1 MKRGRFIEGND
12 IPGEYDPYGTPFA
25 QPMVRIDR
33 IRQLMLAAGC
43 FLLSWHL
50 LRIGDINFTAADLL
64 FFLCFVIF
72 VARRNLNMMA
82 LNSMTAHW
90 CAALAMMLG
99 GLLIGSVFN
108 GDPLRWANIASQY
121 LFGFLLL
128 PMVLMSEDRM
138 WIRKCLLYF
147 VLGVAASQIVALTMA
162 NFFSFEQSKEMLGP
176 SVVAGNGRIGGLV
189 SDANLNGA
197 IIAFSIVALFNA
209 HHHGLIRNFFA
220 LCVGG
225 VLFWALL
232 STASFTAFASTGIAT
247 CIYFTMSNLGR
258 FLKVGVPVMAFVIA
272 YIILGGPLP
281 EAFSERVLGALT
293 TGDMSQAGTFTHR
306 SQLIAEAWEMSKDT
320 LFIGLGVDRFRV
332 VSIHGMPVHQ
342 FWMLLLTEG
351 GLISFT
357 GLVLMFG
364 VLGMMGLRAI
374 QSHREDG
381 AMVLAILAILFI
393 FSTSIPHMY
402 NRLWITPLMLA
413 LATTFARTT
422 QVYFL
427 HEEQSEVD
435 EFDNVFE
442 VDGTPTALALKGQT
456 P

>member
-1 MKRGRFIEGND
+1 MKRGRFIEGNG
-12 IPGEYDPYGTPFA
+12 IPGEYDPYDTPFA

-442 VDGTPTALALKGQT
+442 VDGTPTALALKGRT

>member
-1 MKRGRFIEGND
+1 MKRGRFIEGNG
-12 IPGEYDPYGTPFA
+12 IPGEYDPYGTPFT

-320 LFIGLGVDRFRV
+320 LIVGLGVDRFRV

-427 HEEQSEVD
+427 HEEQPEVD

>member
-1 MKRGRFIEGND
+1 MTQDASMAYPYDQNVVGYAPPLERIERF
-12 IPGEYDPYGTPFA
+12 
-25 QPMVRIDR
+25 
-33 IRQLMLAAGC
+33 RQLCLGAAC
-43 FLLSWHL
+43 FLLSWHV
-50 LRIGDINFTAADLL
+50 LRVGDFNFTASDFL
-64 FFLCFVIF
+64 FLVCFGLFLV
-72 VARRNLNMMA
+72 RNRLNMLA
-82 LNSMTAHW
+82 LNVMTAHW

-121 LFGFLLL
+121 IFGFLLL

-147 VLGVAASQIVALTMA
+147 VLGVAASQIVALSMA
-162 NFFSFEQSKEMLGP
+162 SFFSFEQSKELLGP

-197 IIAFSIVALFNA
+197 VIAFSIIALFNA

-220 LCVGG
+220 ICVGA
-225 VLFWALL
+225 VLLWALL

-247 CIYFTMSNLGR
+247 CIYFVWSNLGR
-258 FLKVGVPVMAFVIA
+258 FMKVGIPLIVCAVA
-272 YIILGGPLP
+272 YIALGLPLP
-281 EAFSERVLGALT
+281 EAFSERVLGAVLS
-293 TGDMSQAGTFTHR
+293 GDLSQAGTFTHR
-306 SQLIAEAWEMSKDT
+306 SALIAEAWEMSKDT
-320 LFIGLGVDRFRV
+320 LFVGLGVDRFRV
-332 VSIHGMPVHQ
+332 ESIHGMPVHQ

-351 GLISFT
+351 GILSFT

-364 VLGMMGLRAI
+364 ILGMMGIRAFNM
-374 QSHREDG
+374 HREDG
-381 AMVLAILAILFI
+381 AMALAILVILLI

-413 LATTFARTT
+413 LAASFARNI
-422 QVYFL
+422 QIYFTP
-427 HEEQSEVD
+427 EIVGEYD
-435 EFDNVFE
+435 DVFE
-442 VDGTPTALALKGQT
+442 VDGTPTALALRGQQ

>member
-1 MKRGRFIEGND
+1 MTRGMGLPQDDMFGAYN
-12 IPGEYDPYGTPFA
+12 PYGTPFE

-33 IRQLMLAAGC
+33 IRQLMLGAGC
-43 FLLSWHL
+43 FLLSWHI
-50 LRIGDINFTAADLL
+50 LRIGDINFTASDFL
-64 FFLCFVIF
+64 FLICFLIF
-72 VARRNLNMMA
+72 LARQNLNMMA

-90 CAALAMMLG
+90 CTALAMMLG

-147 VLGVAASQIVALTMA
+147 VLGVAASQIVALSMA
-162 NFFSFEQSKEMLGP
+162 NFFSFEQSKELLGP

-197 IIAFSIVALFNA
+197 VIAFSIIALFNA
-209 HHHGLIRNFFA
+209 HHHGLIRHFFA
-220 LCVGG
+220 LCVGA

-232 STASFTAFASTGIAT
+232 STASFTAFASTAIAT
-247 CIYFTMSNLGR
+247 CIYFTLSNLGR
-258 FLKVGVPVMAFVIA
+258 FLKVGLPLMAFVVA
-272 YIILGGPLP
+272 YIVLGGPLP
-281 EAFSERVLGALT
+281 EAFSERVLGAVT

-306 SQLIAEAWEMSKDT
+306 SALIAEAWEMSKDT
-320 LFIGLGVDRFRV
+320 LFVGLGVDRFRV
-332 VSIHGMPVHQ
+332 ESIHGMPVHQ

-413 LATTFARTT
+413 LAATFGRTT
-422 QVYFL
+422 QVYFIP
-427 HEEQSEVD
+427 EEEPEAD

-442 VDGTPTALALKGQT
+442 VDGTPTVLALKGQT

>member
-1 MKRGRFIEGND
+1 MTQHASMEYPYDQNVVGFAPPLERIERF
-12 IPGEYDPYGTPFA
+12 
-25 QPMVRIDR
+25 
-33 IRQLMLAAGC
+33 RQLCLGAAC
-43 FLLSWHL
+43 FLLSWHV
-50 LRIGDINFTAADLL
+50 LRVGDFNFTASDFL
-64 FFLCFVIF
+64 FLVCFGLFLI
-72 VARRNLNMMA
+72 RHSLNMMA
-82 LNSMTAHW
+82 LNVMTAHW

-121 LFGFLLL
+121 IFGFLLL

-147 VLGVAASQIVALTMA
+147 VLGVAASQIVALSMA
-162 NFFSFEQSKEMLGP
+162 SFFSFEQSKEMLGP

-197 IIAFSIVALFNA
+197 VIAFSIIALFNA

-220 LCVGG
+220 ICVGA
-225 VLFWALL
+225 VLLWALL

-247 CIYFTMSNLGR
+247 CIYFVSSNLGR
-258 FLKVGVPVMAFVIA
+258 FMKVGIPLLLCAIA
-272 YIILGGPLP
+272 YIALGLPLP
-281 EAFSERVLGALT
+281 EAFSERVLGAVL
-293 TGDMSQAGTFTHR
+293 TGDLSQAGTFTHR
-306 SQLIAEAWEMSKDT
+306 SALIAEAWEMSKDT
-320 LFIGLGVDRFRV
+320 LFVGLGVDRFRV
-332 VSIHGMPVHQ
+332 ESIHGMPVHQ

-351 GLISFT
+351 GIISFT

-364 VLGMMGLRAI
+364 ILGMMGIRAFNM
-374 QSHREDG
+374 HREDG
-381 AMVLAILAILFI
+381 AMALAMLVILLI

-413 LATTFARTT
+413 LAASFARNV
-422 QVYFL
+422 QIYFTP
-427 HEEQSEVD
+427 EIVGEYD
-435 EFDNVFE
+435 DVFE
-442 VDGTPTALALKGQT
+442 VDGTPTMLALRGQQ

>member
-1 MKRGRFIEGND
+1 
-12 IPGEYDPYGTPFA
+12 
-25 QPMVRIDR
+25 
-33 IRQLMLAAGC
+33 
-43 FLLSWHL
+43 
-50 LRIGDINFTAADLL
+50 
-64 FFLCFVIF
+64 
-72 VARRNLNMMA
+72 
-82 LNSMTAHW
+82 
-90 CAALAMMLG
+90 
-99 GLLIGSVFN
+99 
-108 GDPLRWANIASQY
+108 
-121 LFGFLLL
+121 
-128 PMVLMSEDRM
+128 
-138 WIRKCLLYF
+138 
-147 VLGVAASQIVALTMA
+147 
-162 NFFSFEQSKEMLGP
+162 
-176 SVVAGNGRIGGLV
+176 
-189 SDANLNGA
+189 
-197 IIAFSIVALFNA
+197 
-209 HHHGLIRNFFA
+209 
-220 LCVGG
+220 
-225 VLFWALL
+225 
-232 STASFTAFASTGIAT
+232 
-247 CIYFTMSNLGR
+247 
-258 FLKVGVPVMAFVIA
+258 
-272 YIILGGPLP
+272 
-281 EAFSERVLGALT
+281 
-293 TGDMSQAGTFTHR
+293 MSQAGTFTHR

>member
-1 MKRGRFIEGND
+1 MAYPYDQNVVGYAPPLERIERF
-12 IPGEYDPYGTPFA
+12 
-25 QPMVRIDR
+25 
-33 IRQLMLAAGC
+33 RQLCLGAAC
-43 FLLSWHL
+43 FLLSWHV
-50 LRIGDINFTAADLL
+50 LRVGDFNFTASDFL
-64 FFLCFVIF
+64 FLVCFGLFLV
-72 VARRNLNMMA
+72 RNRLNMLA
-82 LNSMTAHW
+82 LNVMTAHW

-121 LFGFLLL
+121 IFGFLLL

-147 VLGVAASQIVALTMA
+147 VLGVAASQIVALSMA
-162 NFFSFEQSKEMLGP
+162 SFFSFEQSKELLGP

-197 IIAFSIVALFNA
+197 VIAFSIIALFNA

-220 LCVGG
+220 ICVGA
-225 VLFWALL
+225 VLLWALL

-247 CIYFTMSNLGR
+247 CIYFVWSNLGR
-258 FLKVGVPVMAFVIA
+258 FMKVGIPLIVCAVA
-272 YIILGGPLP
+272 YIALGLPLP
-281 EAFSERVLGALT
+281 EAFSERVLGAVLS
-293 TGDMSQAGTFTHR
+293 GDLSQAGTFTHR
-306 SQLIAEAWEMSKDT
+306 SALIAEAWEMSKDT
-320 LFIGLGVDRFRV
+320 LFVGLGVDRFRV
-332 VSIHGMPVHQ
+332 ESIHGMPVHQ

-351 GLISFT
+351 GILSFT

-364 VLGMMGLRAI
+364 ILGMMGIRAFNM
-374 QSHREDG
+374 HREDG
-381 AMVLAILAILFI
+381 AMALAILVILLI

-413 LATTFARTT
+413 LAASFARNI
-422 QVYFL
+422 QIYFTP
-427 HEEQSEVD
+427 EIVGEYD
-435 EFDNVFE
+435 DVFE
-442 VDGTPTALALKGQT
+442 VDGTPTALALRGQQ